1 MSQLFKANTPRWII
15 FLIDLLISVVALQ
28 IAYLLRF
35 NFEIPE
41 KEFEKMVV
49 AFPLVLI
56 VRAITFLFGKIYAG
70 IVRFT
75 GAKDTE
81 RIFLVVTAGSL
92 VFFLANIISY
102 FFSEKFLLPTSVI
115 IIDWL
120 VCIFIMVGS
129 RLMVKFIQFEVT
141 RGTISKSRVVI
152 FGAGESG
159 HIAQRTLRRDAGT
172 RFKMIGFIDDDP
184 KRTNTKIDGT
194 LIYRGDR
201 LEEVITENKVDQLI
215 LSPLNMPTERKKQV
229 IELCLKHNVMVR
241 AVPPVS
247 SWAEGELSF
256 KQIRQVRIED
266 LLERNPIK
274 LDRENI
280 DGQIKD
286 KVVLVTG
293 AAGSIGSELV
303 RQVCGFEPKLVL
315 LADQAESPLYE
326 IDLEIKQRFPMVA
339 SEACLIDI
347 RNEGRVRKMFQ
358 HWKVDVVYHAAAYKH
373 VPMMESN
380 PAEAVLTNI
389 GGTRNLADL
398 ALEHE
403 VSRFV
408 MVSTDKAVNPTNV
421 MGASKR
427 IAEMYVQS
435 LNGRGKTRYIT
446 TRFGNV
452 LGSNGS
458 VIPLF
463 RKQIQQGGP
472 VTVTHEEV
480 TRFFMTIPEAAQL
493 VLEAGAMGTGGE
505 IYVFDMG
512 KPVKIIELARKMIR
526 LSGLEPDKDIAIK
539 VTGLRPGEKLY
550 EELLNN
556 QENTLPTHNPQIMIG
571 KVKEYAYEE
580 VAASVNELRSIVQT
594 QDNSSL
600 VARMKKMVP
609 EYVSKNSE
617 FEELDSAK

>member
-1 MSQLFKANTPRWII
+1 MLRLFKTNTPRWII
-15 FLIDLLISVVALQ
+15 FSIDLLIAVISLQ

-41 KEFEKMVV
+41 KEFEKMVF
-49 AFPLVLI
+49 AFPIVLV

-92 VFFLANIISY
+92 IFFLANITSY
-102 FFSEKFLLPTSVI
+102 LITEKFLLPTSVI

-141 RGTISKSRVVI
+141 RGTTSKSRVVI

-172 RFKMIGFIDDDP
+172 RFKVIGFVDDDP
-184 KRTNTKIDGT
+184 GRSNTKIDGT

-201 LEEVITENKVDQLI
+201 LEEVLLENQVDQLI
-215 LSPLNMPTERKKQV
+215 LSPLNMPAERKKEV
-229 IELCLKHNVMVR
+229 IEMCLKHNVMVR
-241 AVPPVS
+241 AVPPVT

-274 LDRENI
+274 LNRKNI
-280 DGQIKD
+280 ANQIKG

-293 AAGSIGSELV
+293 AAGSIGSELT
-303 RQVCGFEPKLVL
+303 RQICRFEPKLVL

-326 IDLEIKQRFPMVA
+326 IDLEIKQRFPDVD
-339 SEACLIDI
+339 SEAVLIDV
-347 RNEGRVRKMFQ
+347 RNEGRVRKLFK

-380 PAEAVLTNI
+380 PTEAVLTNI

-398 ALEHE
+398 AYEFE
-403 VSRFV
+403 VGRFV

-427 IAEMYVQS
+427 IAEMYCQS
-435 LNGRGKTRYIT
+435 MNGRDRTRFIT

-472 VTVTHEEV
+472 VTVTHKEV

-493 VLEAGAMGTGGE
+493 VLEAGAMGSGGE

-526 LSGLEPDKDIAIK
+526 LSGLEPDKDIEIK
-539 VTGLRPGEKLY
+539 LTGLRPGEKLY

-571 KVKEYAYEE
+571 KVEAHPYEK
-580 VAASVNELRSIVQT
+580 VAANVTELQTIVMDQ
-594 QDNSSL
+594 NNKSL

-609 EYVSKNSE
+609 EYVSQNSE
-617 FEELDSAK
+617 FEELDSTS

>member
-41 KEFEKMVV
+41 KEFEKMVI

-56 VRAITFLFGKIYAG
+56 VRSITFLFGKIYAG

-81 RIFLVVTAGSL
+81 RIFLVVTAGSV
-92 VFFLANIISY
+92 VFFIANVISY
-102 FFSEKFLLPTSVI
+102 LATEKFLLPTSVI

-326 IDLEIKQRFPMVA
+326 IDLEIKQRFPAVA

-358 HWKVDVVYHAAAYKH
+358 HWKVDAVYHAAAYKH

-571 KVKEYAYEE
+571 KVKEYKYED
-580 VAASVNELRSIVQT
+580 VAASVDELKSIVQT

>member
-1 MSQLFKANTPRWII
+1 M
-15 FLIDLLISVVALQ
+15 IDLLISVVALQ

-201 LEEVITENKVDQLI
+201 LEEVLTENKVDQLI

-280 DGQIKD
+280 DHQIKD

-326 IDLEIKQRFPMVA
+326 IDLEIKQRFPTVA

-347 RNEGRVRKMFQ
+347 RNEGRVKKMFQ

-398 ALEHE
+398 ALQHE

-571 KVKEYAYEE
+571 KVKEYAYED
-580 VAASVNELRSIVQT
+580 VAASVDELKSILQT

-609 EYVSKNSE
+609 EYVSQNSE
-617 FEELDSAK
+617 FEQLDSAS